1 MLGDC
6 NIFVIRNNHFCIVK
20 IKQAIYMKEILL
32 SAILALA
39 IPSVTF
45 AKEKKEEKKGSAIIT
60 IYSDL
65 HSGFGSVN
73 DDRGFYLDRAY
84 IGYQYKLPHNL
95 LIKAVMDFGQSDD
108 VNDLHRVGFIKNA
121 LVSWKNEGLTLSG
134 GMIST
139 TQFKTQEDFWGKRY
153 IMKSFQ
159 DEYKFGSSADL
170 AVSAAYKF
178 NDIISADVIVAN
190 GEGYKKVQV
199 DDGLQYGAGLTL
211 TPIKGFMLRA
221 YGSYNEAG
229 QSIKDAAQN
238 KDDVKGTTNLAFFAG
253 YKNKALSLGAEYNW
267 MKNTKFANGND
278 KSGVSVYT
286 TINLSKKVNIYGRW
300 DYLTSK
306 DSWDS
311 KKDGMAG
318 MAGVEFKL
326 GKYVKLSPNFRIWVP
341 EEDGIRNQPYAYL
354 NASFAL

>member
-1 MLGDC
+1 
-6 NIFVIRNNHFCIVK
+6 
-20 IKQAIYMKEILL
+20 
-32 SAILALA
+32 
-39 IPSVTF
+39 
-45 AKEKKEEKKGSAIIT
+45 
-60 IYSDL
+60 
-65 HSGFGSVN
+65 
-73 DDRGFYLDRAY
+73 
-84 IGYQYKLPHNL
+84 
-95 LIKAVMDFGQSDD
+95 
-108 VNDLHRVGFIKNA
+108 
-121 LVSWKNEGLTLSG
+121 
-134 GMIST
+134 MIST

-153 IMKSFQ
+153 VMKSFQ

-178 NDIISADVIVAN
+178 CDIFSADVIVAN

-211 TPIKGFMLRA
+211 TPVKGFMVRA

-253 YKNKALSLGAEYNW
+253 YKNSTFSLGAEYNW

-278 KSGVSVYT
+278 KSGASVYT
-286 TINLSKKVNIYGRW
+286 TINLTKKINIYGRW

-311 KKDGMAG
+311 AKDGMAG

-326 GKYVKLSPNFRIWVP
+326 GKYVKLSPNFRIWAP
-341 EEDGIRNQPYAYL
+341 KADGTKNFTYAYL